1 MKIIAYSVRKDELP
15 YFEKI
20 ADQFGIEYATT
31 SKDLNAE
38 TVKLAEGFD
47 AVSVYTSSE
56 ELNDVWKKLAEME
69 IQYFTVRTAGIDGSD
84 I

>member
-15 YFEKI
+15 YFEKF

-31 SKDLNAE
+31 PKDLNTE

-56 ELNDVWKKLAEME
+56 ELNNVWKDLTEM
-69 IQYFTVRTAGIDGSD
+69 
-84 I
+84 